1 MTGTRF
7 KLIGECVVALVKAQD
22 TVLRNVLP
30 QLKQLGKIKRK
41 KPRSKKQRANDK
53 RLGRMAKQRVRR

>member
-22 TVLRNVLP
+22 AVLRKVLP
-30 QLKQLGKIKRK
+30 QLKQLSKIKRK
-41 KPRSKKQRANDK
+41 KSRSKKQRANDK
-53 RLGRMAKQRVRR
+53 RLGRAAKQRARR

>member
-1 MTGTRF
+1 MSGTRF

-22 TVLRNVLP
+22 TVLRKVLP

-41 KPRSKKQRANDK
+41 KPRSKKQLANDK
-53 RLGRMAKQRVRR
+53 KLGRMAKQRAR

>member
-1 MTGTRF
+1 MTGARF

-22 TVLRNVLP
+22 AVLRKVLP
-30 QLKQLGKIKRK
+30 QLKQLSKIKRK

>member
-7 KLIGECVVALVKAQD
+7 KLIRECVVALVKAQD
-22 TVLRNVLP
+22 TVLRKVLP

-41 KPRSKKQRANDK
+41 KPRSKKQLANDK
-53 RLGRMAKQRVRR
+53 KLGRMAKQRAR